1 MAPSAIL
8 KVFDS
13 PEPAALKQT
22 SKALPTTI
30 VHATPITELAFA
42 PYGGLIA
49 AGLQLPSVITFPNA
63 RKSVEVVPTTN
74 LYAQAPS
81 GVPGRHVLH
90 VEAVETK
97 VPDPK
102 TRTLVLER
110 MERHPFT
117 AQAFIPMGSDVG
129 YLAIVAN
136 GNAAGDAPDLSTLKV
151 FTVGEGQG
159 VCYDAGVWHASMHV
173 ISKVSPV

>member
-8 KVFDS
+8 KVS
-13 PEPAALKQT
+13 ETPLSHPIKTLSTA
-22 SKALPTTI
+22 I

-42 PYGGLIA
+42 PYGGLVA
-49 AGLQLPSVITFPNA
+49 AGLQLPSIITFPNA
-63 RKSVEVVPTTN
+63 KKSVEVVPTTN
-74 LYAQAPS
+74 LYANAPS

-102 TRTLVLER
+102 VRTLVLER

-117 AQAFIPMGSDVG
+117 SQTFIPMGSELG
-129 YLAIVAN
+129 YLAIVAD

-151 FTVGEGQG
+151 FIVGDGQG

-173 ISKVSPV
+173 ISKVSPT